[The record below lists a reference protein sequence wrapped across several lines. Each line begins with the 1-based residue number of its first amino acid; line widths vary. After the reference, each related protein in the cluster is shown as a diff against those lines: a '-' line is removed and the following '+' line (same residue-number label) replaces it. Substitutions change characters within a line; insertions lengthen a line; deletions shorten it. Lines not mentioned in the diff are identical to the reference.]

1 MYILFYSSLLL
12 DEKVCSVFKRL
23 AGLGKKNLGQL
34 ARVVSY
40 PRS

>member
-23 AGLGKKNLGQL
+23 AGLEKKKTTKT
-34 ARVVSY
+34 AS
-40 PRS
+40 